1 LSLLDKQYGYVK
13 RYHEIVDVM
22 IKHGFGYLV
31 ERFGLRPFRSF
42 REKLFGPK
50 PLKEQMLLFSEAQRL
65 RLALEEL
72 GPTFIKFGQ
81 ILSTRHDIIPEE
93 YIKELEK
100 LQDHVQPFE
109 FSEAK
114 KVIEK
119 EFGGKKI
126 EEIFLKFNPEQIA
139 SASIGQVYRATLLE
153 GEEVAV
159 KVMRPGIE
167 EIIETDLSILMSF
180 ARFAQKH
187 IKESIFFN
195 PVGFVGE
202 FSRIIRLEIDYT
214 HEAQN
219 ADKFFLNF
227 MGSDTVKIPAMFW
240 KYTTKHVICQEFLE
254 GIKITDIEKIEAQG
268 MDRKIISTVLSYAY
282 LKMIFEDSFYH
293 ADPHPGNI
301 LVSPDGKII
310 FLDFGM
316 AGHIDPLL
324 RGNLTNIIIAI
335 QLNDIDVLIEALTEL
350 GLISDVSSESPLMKI
365 KLDELLVKYYDLSSK
380 FIDPAAF
387 LRDLINIFAGTRG
400 RVPTNIMLLS
410 KTLIIRE
417 EISRK
422 LDPEHN
428 FGELTQPYVKKMLKD
443 RTKASNIIREAEKTI
458 SDLLNLVKNLPKRVN
473 HLLTKAEKGTLR
485 LELEHLGLDGLV
497 EELDIMSNRLSFSM
511 IIASLIVGSSLII
524 QTRMSPSLFGVP
536 LLGIIGFFIAGFL
549 GIGLLISIIRSGKW

>member
-1 LSLLDKQYGYVK
+1 
-13 RYHEIVDVM
+13 M
-22 IKHGFGYLV
+22 LV
-31 ERFGLRPFRSF
+31 L
-42 REKLFGPK
+42 
-50 PLKEQMLLFSEAQRL
+50 SEAQRL

-72 GPTFIKFGQ
+72 GPTFIKSGQ
-81 ILSTRHDIIPEE
+81 ILSTRHDLIPAE
-93 YIKELEK
+93 YIQELEK
-100 LQDHVQPFE
+100 LQDRVLPFD
-109 FSEAK
+109 FSEAR

-119 EFGGKKI
+119 DFGGKKI

-139 SASIGQVYRATLLE
+139 SASIGQVYHATLSG

-167 EIIETDLSILMSF
+167 EMIENDLLILMSL
-180 ARFAQKH
+180 AKFAQKH
-187 IKESIFFN
+187 IKESKFFN
-195 PVGFVGE
+195 PVGFVEE

-219 ADKFFLNF
+219 ADRFYLNF
-227 MGSDTVKIPAMFW
+227 KESENVKIPKIYW
-240 KYTTKHVICQEFLE
+240 EYTRRHVLCQEYLE
-254 GIKITDIEKIEAQG
+254 GIKITDLEKIEAQG
-268 MDRKIISTVLSYAY
+268 MDRKKICLDLSYAY

-301 LVSPDGKII
+301 LVSPEGKII

-324 RGNLTNIIIAI
+324 RENLTNLIISI
-335 QLNDIDVLIEALTEL
+335 QLNDVDILIEALAEL
-350 GLISDVSSESPLMKI
+350 GLISDLGTESPLVKI
-365 KLDELLVKYYDLSSK
+365 KLDELLTNYYNLSSK
-380 FIDPAAF
+380 FIDPSAF
-387 LRDLINIFAGTRG
+387 LRDLIDIFAGTG
-400 RVPTNIMLLS
+400 GKIPSNIMLLS

-417 EISRK
+417 DISRK

-428 FGELTQPYVKKMLKD
+428 FGELTQPYVKKLLTD
-443 RTKASNIIREAEKTI
+443 RAKTSHIIKEAEKSV
-458 SDLLNLVKNLPKRVN
+458 SDLIRLMKNFPKRVN
-473 HLLTKAEKGTLR
+473 HLLSKAEKGTLK

-497 EELDIMSNRLSFSM
+497 EELDIISNRLSFSM
-511 IIASLIVGSSLII
+511 IIAALIVGSSLII

>member
-1 LSLLDKQYGYVK
+1 LNLLDKQYVYVR
-13 RYHEIVDVM
+13 RYREIVDVM

-31 ERFGLRPFRSF
+31 DRFGLRPFRSF

-50 PLKEQMLLFSEAQRL
+50 PLKEQMLLLSEAQRM

-81 ILSTRHDIIPEE
+81 ILSTRHDLIPAE
-93 YIKELEK
+93 YIQELEK
-100 LQDHVQPFE
+100 LQDRVVPFE
-109 FSEAK
+109 ISEAR

-119 EFGGKKI
+119 DFGGKKI
-126 EEIFLKFNPEQIA
+126 EEIFLEFNPEQIA
-139 SASIGQVYRATLLE
+139 SASIGQVYRATLSQ
-153 GEEVAV
+153 GEKVVV
-159 KVMRPGIE
+159 KVMRPGVE
-167 EIIETDLSILMSF
+167 EIIETDLSILMSM

-187 IKESIFFN
+187 IKESKFFN
-195 PVGFVGE
+195 PVGFVDE
-202 FSRIIRLEIDYT
+202 FSRIIRHEIDYT

-227 MGSDTVKIPAMFW
+227 TGSETVKIPRMFW
-240 KYTTKHVICQEFLE
+240 KYTTKHVLCQEFLE
-254 GIKITDIEKIEAQG
+254 GIKITDIEKIKAQG
-268 MDRKIISTVLSYAY
+268 MDSKKISTDFSYAY

-324 RGNLTNIIIAI
+324 RENLTNLIIAI

-350 GLISDVSSESPLMKI
+350 GLISDEGGESPLIKI
-365 KLDELLVKYYDLSSK
+365 KLEELLVKYYDLSSK

-387 LRDLINIFAGTRG
+387 LRDLIDIFAKTGG

-417 EISRK
+417 QISRK
-422 LDPEHN
+422 LDPDHN
-428 FGELTQPYVKKMLKD
+428 FGELTQHYVNKMLTD
-443 RTKASNIIREAEKTI
+443 RAKASHIFREAQKTV
-458 SDLLNLVKNLPKRVN
+458 SDLIRLMKNFPKRVN
-473 HLLTKAEKGTLR
+473 HLLAKAEKGTLK

-511 IIASLIVGSSLII
+511 IIAALIIGSSLII

>member
-1 LSLLDKQYGYVK
+1 MSLLDKQYAYVK
-13 RYHEIVDVM
+13 RYREIVDVM
-22 IKHGFGYLV
+22 VKHGFGYLV
-31 ERFGLRPFRSF
+31 DRFGLRPFRSF

-50 PLKEQMLLFSEAQRL
+50 PLKEQMLLLSEAQRL

-72 GPTFIKFGQ
+72 GPTFIKSGQ
-81 ILSTRHDIIPEE
+81 ILSTRHDLIPTE
-93 YIKELEK
+93 YIQELEK
-100 LQDHVQPFE
+100 LQDRVRPFD
-109 FSEAK
+109 FSEARN
-114 KVIEK
+114 VIEK
-119 EFGGKKI
+119 DFGGKKI
-126 EEIFLKFNPEQIA
+126 EEIFQKFNPEQIA
-139 SASIGQVYRATLLE
+139 SASIGQVYRATLSG

-167 EIIETDLSILMSF
+167 ELIENDLSILMSL
-180 ARFAQKH
+180 AKFAQKH
-187 IKESIFFN
+187 IKESKFFN
-195 PVGFVGE
+195 PVGFVDE

-219 ADKFFLNF
+219 ANRFFLNF
-227 MGSDTVKIPAMFW
+227 KESENVKIPKIYW
-240 KYTTKHVICQEFLE
+240 EYTTKHVICQEFLE
-254 GIKITDIEKIEAQG
+254 GLKITDIEKIEAQG
-268 MDRKIISTVLSYAY
+268 MDRKKICLDFSYAY

-301 LVSPDGKII
+301 LVSPVGKII

-324 RGNLTNIIIAI
+324 RENLTNLIIAI
-335 QLNDIDVLIEALTEL
+335 QLNDVDVLIEALTEM
-350 GLISDVSSESPLMKI
+350 GLISDMGSESPLIKL
-365 KLDELLVKYYDLSSK
+365 KLDELLTNYYDLSSK
-380 FIDPAAF
+380 FINPSDF
-387 LRDLINIFAGTRG
+387 LRDLIAIFAGTG
-400 RVPTNIMLLS
+400 GKVPSNIMLLS

-428 FGELTQPYVKKMLKD
+428 FGELTQPYVKKMLTD
-443 RTKASNIIREAEKTI
+443 RAKASHLFKEAEKTI
-458 SDLLNLVKNLPKRVN
+458 SDLVRLMKNFPKRVN
-473 HLLTKAEKGTLR
+473 HLLAKAEKGTLK

-536 LLGIIGFFIAGFL
+536 FLGIIGFLIAGFL

>member
-1 LSLLDKQYGYVK
+1 MLDNQYAYVR
-13 RYHEIVDVM
+13 RYRQIVDVM
-22 IKHGFGYLV
+22 VKHGFGYLV
-31 ERFGLRPFRSF
+31 DRFGLRPFRSI
-42 REKLFGPK
+42 REKLFGPR
-50 PLKEQMLLFSEAQRL
+50 PLKEQMLLLSEAQRL

-81 ILSTRHDIIPEE
+81 ILSTRHDLIPRE
-93 YIKELEK
+93 YINEFEK
-100 LQDHVQPFE
+100 LQDNVQPFE
-109 FSEAK
+109 FPKAR

-119 EFGGKKI
+119 ELGGKRI
-126 EEIFLKFNPEQIA
+126 EDIFLKFNPEQIA
-139 SASIGQVYRATLLE
+139 SASIGQVYLATLLT

-167 EIIETDLSILMSF
+167 DIIETDLSILMSM

-187 IKESIFFN
+187 IKESKFFN
-195 PVGFVGE
+195 PVGFVDE

-227 MGSDTVKIPAMFW
+227 KDSDTVIIPGMFW
-240 KYTTKHVICQEFLE
+240 KYTTKHVLCQEFLE
-254 GIKITDIEKIEAQG
+254 GIKITDIEKIKARG
-268 MDRKIISTVLSYAY
+268 LDLRKISVDLSYAY

-301 LVSPDGKII
+301 LVSPEGKII

-324 RGNLTNIIIAI
+324 RENLANLIISI

-350 GLISDVSSESPLMKI
+350 GLISDIGSESPLLKI
-365 KLDELLVKYYDLSSK
+365 KLEELLVKYYDLSSK

-387 LRDLINIFAGTRG
+387 LQDLVNIFAGTRG

-428 FGELTQPYVKKMLKD
+428 FGELTETYVKKMLND
-443 RTKASNIIREAEKTI
+443 RAKASHIFREAEKMI
-458 SDLLNLVKNLPKRVN
+458 SDLFRLMKNFPRRVN
-473 HLLTKAEKGTLR
+473 HLLSKAEKGTLK

-497 EELDIMSNRLSFSM
+497 EELDIISNRLSFSM
-511 IIASLIVGSSLII
+511 IIAALIVGSSLII
-524 QTRMSPSLFGVP
+524 QSRMSPSLFGVP
-536 LLGIIGFFIAGFL
+536 FLGIMGFLIAGFL
-549 GIGLLISIIRSGKW
+549 GVGLLISIIRSGKW